1 LHVLHVSHKLWIKL
15 IANMLAVESVYVL
28 AELVCLCCA
37 DARAKQQDAIVLA
50 FRLGYF
56 DTPRKVSVG
65 ELAQKLGLASSTLAV
80 HLRRAERRLLAE
92 ILNESLNLQQI
103 MQ

>member
-1 LHVLHVSHKLWIKL
+1 MGDSSQVKHLLDTLDSLRLKYRVVSLT
-15 IANMLAVESVYVL
+15 
-28 AELVCLCCA
+28 
-37 DARAKQQDAIVLA
+37 DAKFSPTSPVSQLTTKQQDAIVLA

-92 ILNESLNLQQI
+92 ILNESNLS
-103 MQ
+103 